1 MIMSYQKEGRDGYYF
16 IYSNFQITPC
26 ILLLA
31 FHPTSEAKE
40 EPRLHMYKPWSPKVR
55 VILFLKQTNMYSIN
69 SHDLQNMYK
78 SLVIY
83 LSLPLH
89 TSH

>member
-1 MIMSYQKEGRDGYYF
+1 MAIISYH
-16 IYSNFQITPC
+16 FQITPC

-69 SHDLQNMYK
+69 SHDLQYMYK

-89 TSH
+89 TNHWTHQQILDN